1 MKKYIGLKIYKKPE
15 VAIGRQTGLSLN
27 LNLPDGCLGILFIFK
42 TKKAGREWLGKDC
55 EFIEVKEEVKNG
67 QRTGKSKRSS

>member
-1 MKKYIGLKIYKKPE
+1 MKMKKYIGLKLYKKPE
-15 VAIGRQTGLSLN
+15 VAIAGQTGFT